1 MELIKDYSYTVE
13 IVFYFIFSKTMDKRL
28 IVSKGD
34 GKNYLG
40 YAPDGSIHNMRK
52 IRGAFYRLALKQ
64 SWLLAVGD
72 AIPKS
77 EFILQE

>member
-1 MELIKDYSYTVE
+1 MN
-13 IVFYFIFSKTMDKRL
+13 KRV

-40 YAPDGSIHNMRK
+40 FSPDGSIHNMRK
-52 IRGAFYRLALKQ
+52 IRGAFYRLALKE

-72 AIPKS
+72 AIPKT
-77 EFILQE
+77 EFTLVE

>member
-1 MELIKDYSYTVE
+1 MK
-13 IVFYFIFSKTMDKRL
+13 KRV

-40 YAPDGSIHNMRK
+40 YAPDGTIHNLRK
-52 IRGAFYRLALKQ
+52 IRGAFYRIKLKL
-64 SWLLAVGD
+64 SWIIPVWD

-77 EFILQE
+77 QFILQE

>member
-1 MELIKDYSYTVE
+1 MKKRVIT
-13 IVFYFIFSKTMDKRL
+13 SKW
-28 IVSKGD
+28 D

-52 IRGAFYRLALKQ
+52 IRGAFYRLALKE
-64 SWLLAVGD
+64 SGILPVGD

-77 EFILQE
+77 EFILHE